1 MALDTC
7 RGCWLFQ
14 RHPVSVCQER
24 TGALRSCGFWLSF
37 HSYSSQL
44 FKEMELDTAA
54 ERLVQKRKDAGA
66 KESFWSRARVEGKP
80 GLTAVPDRLAQI

>member
-1 MALDTC
+1 
-7 RGCWLFQ
+7 
-14 RHPVSVCQER
+14 
-24 TGALRSCGFWLSF
+24 
-37 HSYSSQL
+37 
-44 FKEMELDTAA
+44 MELDTAA